1 MKPKFSPPYQQARQ
15 LSDRIHKTMVYAA
28 RLDRDG
34 IPVTETLRQV
44 QSDLVGLLERVQTLL
59 DKALDKKKSPT

>member
-1 MKPKFSPPYQQARQ
+1 
-15 LSDRIHKTMVYAA
+15 MVYAA